1 VNLLT
6 NEIIRVE
13 NLSYRYEQNLV
24 LNQLN
29 FSVNKSDYLGI
40 VGPNGSGKSTFLK
53 LILNLLKL
61 QKGDIYLFGKPIQ
74 NFNEWEKVG
83 YVSQKANAFNSGF
96 PATVEEVV
104 ISGLTKKVGLFKAFN
119 STHKAAC
126 TQALEKVGMHAYSKR
141 SIGELS
147 GGQQQRVFIAR
158 AMINNPELLVL
169 DEPTVGIDEQSVKEF
184 YEVLNELNHEQN
196 LTILLV
202 THDTDF
208 ISKNASRI
216 MRIDKSITFE
226 GSAND
231 YSRLKSKEM
240 HEIYGC
246 TDEEGETN

>member
-1 VNLLT
+1 M
-6 NEIIRVE
+6 
-13 NLSYRYEQNLV
+13 V

-61 QKGDIYLFGKPIQ
+61 QKGDIYLFGKLIQ

-119 STHKAAC
+119 NTHKEAC
-126 TQALEKVGMHAYSKR
+126 AQALEKVGMRAYAKR
-141 SIGELS
+141 NIGELS

-158 AMINNPELLVL
+158 ALINNPELLVL
-169 DEPTVGIDEQSVKEF
+169 DEPTVGIDEQNVKEF
-184 YEVLNELNHEQN
+184 YEVLNELNHEQ
-196 LTILLV
+196 
-202 THDTDF
+202 
-208 ISKNASRI
+208 
-216 MRIDKSITFE
+216 
-226 GSAND
+226 
-231 YSRLKSKEM
+231 
-240 HEIYGC
+240 
-246 TDEEGETN
+246 